1 MEVFGHMVQ
10 NPSETP
16 YDHSKAGWPHAPHRA
31 WLAVAA
37 IAVGS
42 FALVVTELL
51 PIALIG
57 PVASDLAVTEGTA
70 GLMIAIPAIVAAV
83 AALAMSVLAGRTDR
97 RILLLAF
104 SGLLLGSDLLS
115 AFAPNFPVMLIAR
128 VLLGIAI
135 GGFWAIAASLAAR
148 IVHER
153 IVGHATA
160 LVIGGISIGSVVAV
174 PAGTFIQAAT
184 GWREAFLVTSILAV
198 VVLVAQLILVPRL
211 PVTISTTLAALPR
224 LLARRQ
230 VRILLASS
238 LLIWTGQLAGYTYIS
253 PFLDDQEFGAILI
266 GGLLLAYGVGGI
278 VGNFVGGA
286 QAARRTRPTILV
298 IVGVLAASMAAA
310 LLMPAIPWVAAVVLT
325 IWGVAFG
332 AVPAAMQ
339 AWMFTAAA
347 DAPEAGSA
355 MLVSVLQAAIAVGA
369 AVGGIWVDK
378 SGPGAAILFGAALV
392 TLGFLLISILGRD
405 RRGARI

>member
-1 MEVFGHMVQ
+1 MVQ
-10 NPSETP
+10 NPPQTQNS
-16 YDHSKAGWPHAPHRA
+16 SSRSGWPHAPHRA

-37 IAVGS
+37 IALGS

-57 PVASDLAVTEGTA
+57 PVASDLAVSEGTA
-70 GLMIAIPAIVAAV
+70 GLLIALPAIVAAV
-83 AALAMSVLAGRTDR
+83 AAIAMSVLAGRADR
-97 RILLLAF
+97 RILLLSF
-104 SGLLLGSDLLS
+104 SGLLLASDVISFL
-115 AFAPNFPVMLIAR
+115 APNFPVMLVAR

-153 IVGHATA
+153 FVGHATA

-174 PAGTFIQAAT
+174 PAGTFIEAAT
-184 GWREAFLVTSILAV
+184 GWREAFLVTSVLAA

-211 PVTISTTLAALPR
+211 PVTIATTLAALPR
-224 LLARRQ
+224 LLARRH
-230 VRILLASS
+230 VRVLLASS

-253 PFLDDQEFGAILI
+253 PFLRDQEFPAILI

-298 IVGVLAASMAAA
+298 IVGVLTVSMASA
-310 LLMPAIPWVAAVVLT
+310 LLMPATPWVAAVVLT

-339 AWMFTAAA
+339 AWMFAAAA

-369 AVGGIWVDK
+369 AVGGIWVDG

-392 TLGFLLISILGRD
+392 ALGFLLISVLGAS
-405 RRGARI
+405 RRGGARI